1 MTNKLTLSE
10 VKDIIDSHLESE
22 NNFMFACDFS
32 LAHYIYDYLHNDYE
46 IVAECLELSTEIEE
60 YYLSVTFYP
69 KDNEICLICENAK
82 CSDGEYKY
90 NDICDGI
97 DYFIFIDIDKNIA
110 YEKLCGEG
118 SWSWCELVEDNEVK
132 ETNVENDCG
141 NCDGCCDNDDE
152 LEDDECDCPICQA
165 EQEVQ
170 ELDCYCEECNSEFEK
185 EAIEECLNIIFDNSC
200 PDCIVK
206 SVVNLGYKFK
216 EIGKQ
221 SVKQEIRDFLDDED

>member
-152 LEDDECDCPICQA
+152 LEDDECDCEKCR
-165 EQEVQ
+165 
-170 ELDCYCEECNSEFEK
+170 EEKLFHLLTDT
-185 EAIEECLNIIFDNSC
+185 LNIIQDADGC
-200 PDCIVK
+200 PDCTIQA
-206 SVVNLGYKFK
+206 L
-216 EIGKQ
+216 
-221 SVKQEIRDFLDDED
+221 LDYTMEFQDLEFRLTKK